1 MKRFVLLYFL
11 FLGLLFGLFYA
22 PSSAVSTLLNEGQ
35 TWLTL
40 WGLSLFLD
48 PEQLKGI
55 DIWITPHY
63 KVYISKACNGM
74 IPILFLFAAI
84 LAYPAALWRKLVWM
98 VIGYLLFSVINI
110 ARILLVVYAT
120 EEAGGRGGFGWSH
133 DIAGNVILLTTG
145 TILFVCFVK
154 CKRSVKSE

>member
-22 PSSAVSTLLNEGQ
+22 PTSVVSTLLNEGQ
-35 TWLTL
+35 TRLTL

-48 PEQLKGI
+48 PGQLKGI
-55 DIWITPHY
+55 DIWINPHY
-63 KVYISKACNGM
+63 KIYISQACNGM

-84 LAYPAALWRKLVWM
+84 LAYPAAIWRKLVWM
-98 VIGYLLFSVINI
+98 VIGYLLFSVVNI

-120 EEAGGRGGFGWSH
+120 GQAGGRGAFVWSH
-133 DIAGNVILLTTG
+133 DIVGNTLLIITG
-145 TILFVCFVK
+145 MLVFVLFIK
-154 CKRSVKSE
+154 SGRS

>member
-1 MKRFVLLYFL
+1 MLLYFL

-35 TWLTL
+35 TRLTL

-48 PEQLKGI
+48 PQQLRGI

-63 KVYISKACNGM
+63 KVYISQACNGM

-84 LAYPAALWRKLVWM
+84 LAYPAKFWRKLVWIVMSYILLSM
-98 VIGYLLFSVINI
+98 VNM

-120 EEAGGRGGFGWSH
+120 EQAGGRGGFGWSH
-133 DIAGNVILLTTG
+133 DIVGNILLLITG
-145 TILFVCFVK
+145 IILFVCFVK
-154 CKRSVKSE
+154 CKSSVKSV